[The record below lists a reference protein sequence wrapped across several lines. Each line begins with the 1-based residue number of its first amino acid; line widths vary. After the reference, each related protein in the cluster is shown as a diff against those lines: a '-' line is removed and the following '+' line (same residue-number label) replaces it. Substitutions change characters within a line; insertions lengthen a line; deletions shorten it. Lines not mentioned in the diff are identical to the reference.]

1 MTNRVGAVTERYLG
15 VRLTPHKF
23 RHVAGALHLRD
34 NPGQHEV
41 VRRLLGHKNL
51 NTTVNFYAGMEQSA
65 ATRHYSA
72 TIEARRQE
80 LLQNPA
86 LIETAIS
93 RRKEGRST

>member
-1 MTNRVGAVTERYLG
+1 MTTRIGAVTERHLG
-15 VRLTPHKF
+15 VRMTPHKF

-34 NPGQHEV
+34 NPAQHEV

-51 NTTVNFYAGMEQSA
+51 STTLDFYAGMEQSA
-65 ATRHYSA
+65 ATRHYST

-86 LIETAIS
+86 LLETAAR
-93 RRKEGRST
+93 RRKKGRSE